1 MKMKKIIGCLGL
13 AALALV
19 SGTAF
24 AQSWYVGASYAAT
37 KGEVNTGTINGDLAS
52 LGFSSVSTSGDEDGS
67 GGRAFVGY
75 NVLPWLDAE
84 LYYADLGKTSWNS
97 TVTPPGTLSAST
109 KSSAWGL
116 AALASFSPMDKVK
129 LFGKLGVAQT
139 EAKASFSSSGF
150 VELATSGQTE
160 TNTAFVYGVGAT
172 WEFAPRFVARLEYD
186 VHDDVGSDST
196 GGSFKVQSLAL
207 GLSLRF

>member
-1 MKMKKIIGCLGL
+1 MKKIIGWLGFTALSLL
-13 AALALV
+13 AGPAL
-19 SGTAF
+19 
-24 AQSWYVGASYAAT
+24 AQSWYAGASWAST
-37 KGEVNTGTINGDLAS
+37 KGEVNTGSINGDLTA
-52 LGFSSVSTSGDEDGS
+52 LGFSSVSTTGDDTGS

-75 NVLPWLDAE
+75 TILPWLDAE

-97 TVTPPGTLSAST
+97 TVTPPGTLSASI

-129 LFGKLGVAQT
+129 LFGKLGVART

-150 VELATSGQTE
+150 VELDSSGKTVSNTS
-160 TNTAFVYGVGAT
+160 FVYGVGAL
-172 WEFAPRFVARLEYD
+172 WEFTPRVAARLDYD
-186 VHDDVGSDST
+186 VHDDVGSDAI